1 MNAQSLPSFSSFT
14 ALLNPQMEM
23 EKMEDIVHSSF
34 SPSYSIFVMFCDYF
48 FCELGLH
55 FFLRPLCFIQLL
67 LRFMC
72 FCSCFSYNF
81 RCFLKQFDLL
91 GPPYK
96 AIA

>member
-1 MNAQSLPSFSSFT
+1 MNAQSLPPFSSFT

-55 FFLRPLCFIQLL
+55 FSSTSFVFYTTSVAFYVLLQLFFL
-67 LRFMC
+67 
-72 FCSCFSYNF
+72 
-81 RCFLKQFDLL
+81 
-91 GPPYK
+91 
-96 AIA
+96 

>member
-34 SPSYSIFVMFCDYF
+34 SPSYSIFIMFCDYF

-55 FFLRPLCFIQLL
+55 FFYILCVL
-67 LRFMC
+67 
-72 FCSCFSYNF
+72 YNF
-81 RCFLKQFDLL
+81 CCVLCAFAVVFLIISAVFLNSL
-91 GPPYK
+91 TS
-96 AIA
+96 

>member
-1 MNAQSLPSFSSFT
+1 MNAQSLPPFSSFT

-55 FFLRPLCFIQLL
+55 LFSTSFVFYTTSVAFYVLLQLFFL
-67 LRFMC
+67 
-72 FCSCFSYNF
+72 
-81 RCFLKQFDLL
+81 
-91 GPPYK
+91 
-96 AIA
+96 